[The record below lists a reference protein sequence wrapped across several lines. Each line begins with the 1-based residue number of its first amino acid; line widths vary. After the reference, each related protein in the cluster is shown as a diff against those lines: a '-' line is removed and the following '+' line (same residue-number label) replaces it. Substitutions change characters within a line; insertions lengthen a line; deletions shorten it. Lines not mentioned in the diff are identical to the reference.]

1 EIPVVGIE
9 IPRITSPSVV
19 GVGVDADAVGP
30 GVVRADVHSAG
41 SAALNRKQHAMI
53 ILRARIFS
61 REQVSVV
68 LSLHWILQDRPAT
81 LVRVSGRGARPGRL
95 QDIAL
100 SRAAPVHRTTGAI

>member
-1 EIPVVGIE
+1 MRKVGLANC
-9 IPRITSPSVV
+9 
-19 GVGVDADAVGP
+19 GD
-30 GVVRADVHSAG
+30 VRSTG

-68 LSLHWILQDRPAT
+68 LSLHWILQDRPAA
-81 LVRVSGRGARPGRL
+81 LVRVSGRGARSGGL

-100 SRAAPVHRTTGAI
+100 CRADPVHRSSGEIDSPIDVTSHPRVECLVSQIACG